1 MWQTHDPSSL
11 PQVLI
16 NKPHS
21 PTVSFASFEP
31 VPEWGLQQMAAWPF
45 HFFHFL
51 HFKKKIQKKKKTHL
65 PITAPFIP
73 FISFINW

>member
-31 VPEWGLQQMAAWPF
+31 VPERGLQQMAAWPF

-51 HFKKKIQKKKKTHL
+51 HFKKKFKKKKKPT
-65 PITAPFIP
+65 
-73 FISFINW
+73 SQ